1 MENFESLEIGD
12 SIMSDWAQIISD
24 ALDILKFDGA
34 VQDTLAELRR
44 KWSGQIPALLEER
57 FDTLGI
63 QYMKLPHEMG
73 VAALGQ
79 ELSTFGWALY
89 DLDEEDEYLFVLI
102 PAEERSGWERYCKK
116 QGQYCHLMKQQG
128 RKWGDHAKEQDPGKL
143 MPCEEYILQDEYD
156 YFFNSLAGDFA
167 AGEWKSSHSEEWKY
181 GCVADLRCRPPKVT
195 RSKSLYQFGHL
206 AYSDQAGVYAASGA
220 SASGQIGKVLLGKNP
235 STLNFFEPSPIG
247 YEGAPH
253 SLRWVGNSL
262 WVGDPTNAT
271 RIELTDRGT
280 CQDVK
285 NWPLP
290 EDGWSTKY
298 HCGIVT
304 DGLGRVYFSNEW
316 YKGQIYRWENGK
328 VTKHTFSLDGYD
340 HLSEAV
346 PVPGTNCIYMIH
358 SVSGKWRMEEC
369 LLELDM
375 DTGRCR
381 IAPLPGLGEELKLR
395 WFTGDWLLVQGNGEI
410 LSDDFAQLI
419 NMNTREVLRIR
430 PGMFGGEKM
439 QHIGILTDGTVVIVT
454 RRDRV
459 GPVFRYPIDFWGFLR
474 TANKPKK
481 LEPWREYKEVYPNLP
496 IFLAGEEPEPPKDG
510 ANSISDTESLL
521 LRPQFDRLSPEEKR
535 PIMERLAAQYRLDFV
550 RMEHFGRWGQHCTTG
565 IFKKD
570 GREFV
575 FVPGD
580 TVILG
585 WEQFAAGLNQESRE
599 ELEYLF
605 REWEMERDPTELIGE
620 SMAPV
625 RRAAIGPM
633 LVGREPEEINWEPV
647 KLDDPRLRPE
657 WLEDFRQFA
666 LTDRNSLTLVGR
678 ARFERDGDSWQASLY
693 HEVDYPDFQ
702 NRLQKQG
709 FSLPTADEWAY
720 LCGGGCRTLFPW
732 GDGLDYSMRL
742 HWFED
747 MDEDENR
754 PYDMEEPNFFGLSI
768 AYDPYMREVVQADRL
783 TTCGGDGGCNICGG
797 LGPFLGFLPC
807 SPHCKPEVQE
817 DNALNGNY
825 DFYRPIVRIPLE
837 KKGEI
842 EMPATQWL
850 NKYESIKDK
859 LACKTDLDAHFTEKV
874 IGNREVDVLDIGAV
888 HFPSGTIFAC
898 DPLVELEDTPP
909 FIQTIPAGTY
919 PVKICVVPSEKYGDR
934 YACVKVEVSR
944 EKPVRYE
951 LGMVGNE
958 NLDAALGDDD
968 YFGFGVD
975 AGMGCIADIQ
985 TQAAFKT
992 YWAKRLEEDPDI
1004 DPYNDLFCDLLE
1016 ENAKAHPK
1024 YQGDCGDW
1032 LNWTVPDTDCN
1043 LPIFASGWGDGYYPV
1058 YFGYDA
1064 KGEVCAVYVRFI
1076 DIEASYQEQA

>member
-1 MENFESLEIGD
+1 M
-12 SIMSDWAQIISD
+12 
-24 ALDILKFDGA
+24 
-34 VQDTLAELRR
+34 
-44 KWSGQIPALLEER
+44 
-57 FDTLGI
+57 
-63 QYMKLPHEMG
+63 
-73 VAALGQ
+73 
-79 ELSTFGWALY
+79 
-89 DLDEEDEYLFVLI
+89 
-102 PAEERSGWERYCKK
+102 
-116 QGQYCHLMKQQG
+116 
-128 RKWGDHAKEQDPGKL
+128 
-143 MPCEEYILQDEYD
+143 
-156 YFFNSLAGDFA
+156 
-167 AGEWKSSHSEEWKY
+167 
-181 GCVADLRCRPPKVT
+181 
-195 RSKSLYQFGHL
+195 
-206 AYSDQAGVYAASGA
+206 YAASGA

-298 HCGIVT
+298 HCGITT

-633 LVGREPEEINWEPV
+633 LVGRELEEINWEPV

-951 LGMVGNE
+951 LGMTGKE
-958 NLDAALGDDD
+958 DLDEELDEDE

-975 AGMGCIADIQ
+975 AGMGCVADIQ

-1016 ENAKAHPK
+1016 ENAKACPK
-1024 YQGDCGDW
+1024 YQLSHGDW
-1032 LNWTVPDTDCN
+1032 INWTVPDTDCN

-1058 YFGYDA
+1058 YFGYDT
-1064 KGEVCAVYVRFI
+1064 KGKVCAVYVRFI

>member
-102 PAEERSGWERYCKK
+102 PAEERNKWERYCKK

-298 HCGIVT
+298 HCGITT

-474 TANKPKK
+474 TANKPQK

-625 RRAAIGPM
+625 RQAAIGPM
-633 LVGREPEEINWEPV
+633 LVGRELEEINWEPV

-951 LGMVGNE
+951 LGMTCKE
-958 NLDAALGDDD
+958 DLDEELDEDE

-975 AGMGCIADIQ
+975 AGMGCVADIQ

-1016 ENAKAHPK
+1016 ENAKACPK
-1024 YQGDCGDW
+1024 YQLSHGDW

-1064 KGEVCAVYVRFI
+1064 KGKVCAVYVRFI

>member
-167 AGEWKSSHSEEWKY
+167 AGEWKNQNAEEWKN
-181 GCVADLRCRPPKVT
+181 GCVADLRHRPPQVI
-195 RSKSLYQFGHL
+195 RSHSLPHL
-206 AYSDQAGVYAASGA
+206 GCLTYSPEHELYAASRAAG
-220 SASGQIGKVLLGKNP
+220 SGTIGRALLSKNP
-235 STLNFFEPSPIG
+235 ATLNWFEPSPIG
-247 YEGAPH
+247 YDGPPRTLCWADH
-253 SLRWVGNSL
+253 SL

-285 NWPLP
+285 NWTLP

-633 LVGREPEEINWEPV
+633 LVGRELEEINWEPV

-951 LGMVGNE
+951 LGMTGKE
-958 NLDAALGDDD
+958 DLDEELDEDE

-975 AGMGCIADIQ
+975 AGMGCVADIQ

-1016 ENAKAHPK
+1016 ENAKACPK
-1024 YQGDCGDW
+1024 YQLSHGDW

>member
-298 HCGIVT
+298 HCGITT

-430 PGMFGGEKM
+430 PGMFSGEKM

-521 LRPQFDRLSPEEKR
+521 LRPQFDRFSPEEKR

-633 LVGREPEEINWEPV
+633 LVGRELEEINWEPV

-951 LGMVGNE
+951 LGMTGKE
-958 NLDAALGDDD
+958 DLDEELDEDE

-975 AGMGCIADIQ
+975 AGMGCVADIQ

-1016 ENAKAHPK
+1016 ENAKACPK
-1024 YQGDCGDW
+1024 YQLSHGDW

-1064 KGEVCAVYVRFI
+1064 KGKVCAVYVRFI

>member
-102 PAEERSGWERYCKK
+102 PAEERNKWERYCKK

-298 HCGIVT
+298 HCGITT

-474 TANKPKK
+474 TANKPQK

-550 RMEHFGRWGQHCTTG
+550 RMEHFGRWGQRCTTG

-575 FVPGD
+575 FAPGD

-633 LVGREPEEINWEPV
+633 LVGRELEEINWEPV

-742 HWFED
+742 HWFEN

-951 LGMVGNE
+951 LGMTGKE
-958 NLDAALGDDD
+958 DLDEELDEDE

-975 AGMGCIADIQ
+975 AGMGCVADIQ

-1016 ENAKAHPK
+1016 ENAKACPK
-1024 YQGDCGDW
+1024 YQLSHGDW

-1064 KGEVCAVYVRFI
+1064 KGKVCAVYVRFI

>member
-474 TANKPKK
+474 TANKPQK

-521 LRPQFDRLSPEEKR
+521 LRPQFDRLSPEEKW

-633 LVGREPEEINWEPV
+633 LVGRELEEINWEPV

-951 LGMVGNE
+951 LGMTGKE
-958 NLDAALGDDD
+958 DLDEELDEDE

-975 AGMGCIADIQ
+975 AGMGCVADIQ

-1016 ENAKAHPK
+1016 ENAKACPK
-1024 YQGDCGDW
+1024 YQLSHGDW
-1032 LNWTVPDTDCN
+1032 INWTVPDTDCN

-1064 KGEVCAVYVRFI
+1064 KGKVCAVYVRFI

>member
-102 PAEERSGWERYCKK
+102 PAEERNKWERYCKK

-474 TANKPKK
+474 TANKPQK

-521 LRPQFDRLSPEEKR
+521 LRPQFDRLSPEEKW

-633 LVGREPEEINWEPV
+633 LVGRELEEINWEPV

-768 AYDPYMREVVQADRL
+768 AYDPYTREVVQADRL

-888 HFPSGTIFAC
+888 HFPSGMIFAC

-951 LGMVGNE
+951 LGMTGKE
-958 NLDAALGDDD
+958 DLDEELDEDE

-975 AGMGCIADIQ
+975 AGMGCVADIQ

-1016 ENAKAHPK
+1016 ENAKACPK
-1024 YQGDCGDW
+1024 YQLSHGDW

>member
-298 HCGIVT
+298 HCGITT

-439 QHIGILTDGTVVIVT
+439 QHIGMLTDGTVVIVT

-474 TANKPKK
+474 TANKPQK

-550 RMEHFGRWGQHCTTG
+550 RMEHFGRWGQRCTTG

-575 FVPGD
+575 FAPGD

-633 LVGREPEEINWEPV
+633 LVGRELEEINWEPV

-919 PVKICVVPSEKYGDR
+919 PVKICVVPSEKYGNR
-934 YACVKVEVSR
+934 YACVKVEVNR

-951 LGMVGNE
+951 LGMTGKE
-958 NLDAALGDDD
+958 DLDEELDEDD

-975 AGMGCIADIQ
+975 AGMGCVADIQ

-1016 ENAKAHPK
+1016 ENAKACPK
-1024 YQGDCGDW
+1024 YQLSHGDW

-1064 KGEVCAVYVRFI
+1064 KGKVCAVYVRFI

>member
-167 AGEWKSSHSEEWKY
+167 AGEWKNQNAEEWKN
-181 GCVADLRCRPPKVT
+181 GCVADLRHRPPQVI
-195 RSKSLYQFGHL
+195 RSHSLPHL
-206 AYSDQAGVYAASGA
+206 GCLTYSPEHELYAASRAAG
-220 SASGQIGKVLLGKNP
+220 SGTIGRALLSKNP
-235 STLNFFEPSPIG
+235 ATLNWFEPSPIG
-247 YEGAPH
+247 YDGPPRTLCWADH
-253 SLRWVGNSL
+253 SL

-346 PVPGTNCIYMIH
+346 PVPGTGRITMIH
-358 SVSGKWRMEEC
+358 AVSGKGRMEEC

-375 DTGRCR
+375 DTGWCR
-381 IAPLPGLGEELKLR
+381 IAPLPGMGEGLKLR

-633 LVGREPEEINWEPV
+633 LVGRELEEINWEPV

-934 YACVKVEVSR
+934 YACVKVEVNR

-951 LGMVGNE
+951 LGMTGKE
-958 NLDAALGDDD
+958 DLDEELDEDD

-975 AGMGCIADIQ
+975 AGMGCVADIQ

-1016 ENAKAHPK
+1016 ENAKACPK
-1024 YQGDCGDW
+1024 YQLSHGDW

-1064 KGEVCAVYVRFI
+1064 KGKVCAVYVRFI

>member
-167 AGEWKSSHSEEWKY
+167 AGEWKNQNAEEWKN
-181 GCVADLRCRPPKVT
+181 GCVADLRHRPPQVI
-195 RSKSLYQFGHL
+195 RSHSLPHL
-206 AYSDQAGVYAASGA
+206 GCLTYSPEHELYAASRAAG
-220 SASGQIGKVLLGKNP
+220 SGTIGRALLSKNP
-235 STLNFFEPSPIG
+235 ATLNWFEPSPIG
-247 YEGAPH
+247 YDGPPRTLCWADH
-253 SLRWVGNSL
+253 SL

-285 NWPLP
+285 NWTLP

-298 HCGIVT
+298 HCGITT

-346 PVPGTNCIYMIH
+346 PVPGTGRITMIH
-358 SVSGKWRMEEC
+358 AVSGKGRMEEC

-381 IAPLPGLGEELKLR
+381 IAPLPGMGEGLKLR

-419 NMNTREVLRIR
+419 NRNTREVLRIR

-633 LVGREPEEINWEPV
+633 LVGRELEEINWEPV

-951 LGMVGNE
+951 LGMTGKE
-958 NLDAALGDDD
+958 DLDEELDEDD

-975 AGMGCIADIQ
+975 AGMGCVADIQ

-1016 ENAKAHPK
+1016 ENAKACPK
-1024 YQGDCGDW
+1024 YQLSHGDW

-1064 KGEVCAVYVRFI
+1064 KGKVCAVYVRFI

>member
-298 HCGIVT
+298 HCGITT

-474 TANKPKK
+474 TANKPQK

-521 LRPQFDRLSPEEKR
+521 LRPQFDRLSPEEKW

-550 RMEHFGRWGQHCTTG
+550 RMEHFGRWGQRCTTG

-575 FVPGD
+575 FAPGD

-633 LVGREPEEINWEPV
+633 LVGRELEEINWEPV

-951 LGMVGNE
+951 LGMVGKE
-958 NLDAALGDDD
+958 DLDEELGEDE

-975 AGMGCIADIQ
+975 AGMGCVADIQ

-1076 DIEASYQEQA
+1076 DIEASYKEQE

>member
-167 AGEWKSSHSEEWKY
+167 AGEWKNQNAEEWKN
-181 GCVADLRCRPPKVT
+181 GCVADLRHRPPQVI
-195 RSKSLYQFGHL
+195 RSHSLPHL
-206 AYSDQAGVYAASGA
+206 GCLTYSPEHELYAASRAAG
-220 SASGQIGKVLLGKNP
+220 SGTIGRALLSKNP
-235 STLNFFEPSPIG
+235 ATLNWFEPSPIG
-247 YEGAPH
+247 YDGPPRTLCWADH
-253 SLRWVGNSL
+253 SL

-285 NWPLP
+285 NWTLP

-474 TANKPKK
+474 TANKPQK

-633 LVGREPEEINWEPV
+633 LVGRELEEINWEPV

-951 LGMVGNE
+951 LGMTGKE
-958 NLDAALGDDD
+958 DLDEELDEDE

-975 AGMGCIADIQ
+975 AGMGCVADIQ

-1016 ENAKAHPK
+1016 ENAKACPK
-1024 YQGDCGDW
+1024 YQLSHGDW

-1064 KGEVCAVYVRFI
+1064 KGKVCAVYVRFI

>member
-1 MENFESLEIGD
+1 MESFESLEIGD

-474 TANKPKK
+474 TANKPQK

-633 LVGREPEEINWEPV
+633 LVGRELEEINWEPV

-951 LGMVGNE
+951 LGMTGKE
-958 NLDAALGDDD
+958 DLDEELDEDE

-975 AGMGCIADIQ
+975 AGMGCVADIQ

-1016 ENAKAHPK
+1016 ENAKACPK
-1024 YQGDCGDW
+1024 YQLSHGDW

-1064 KGEVCAVYVRFI
+1064 KGKVCAVYVRFI

>member
-167 AGEWKSSHSEEWKY
+167 AGEWKNQDAEEWKN
-181 GCVADLRCRPPKVT
+181 GCVADLRQRPPQVT
-195 RSKSLYQFGHL
+195 RAHSLPHL
-206 AYSDQAGVYAASGA
+206 GCLTYSPEHELYAASRAAG
-220 SASGQIGKVLLGKNP
+220 SGTIGRALLSKNP
-235 STLNFFEPSPIG
+235 ATLNWFEPSPIG
-247 YEGAPH
+247 YDGPPQTLCWADH
-253 SLRWVGNSL
+253 SLWA
-262 WVGDPTNAT
+262 GDPTNAT

-285 NWPLP
+285 NWTLP

-298 HCGIVT
+298 HCGITT

-346 PVPGTNCIYMIH
+346 PVPGTGRITMIH
-358 SVSGKWRMEEC
+358 AVSGKGRMEEC

-381 IAPLPGLGEELKLR
+381 IAPLPGMGEWLKLR

-633 LVGREPEEINWEPV
+633 LVGRELEEINWEPV

-951 LGMVGNE
+951 LGMTGKE
-958 NLDAALGDDD
+958 DLDEELDEDE

-975 AGMGCIADIQ
+975 AGMGCVADIQ

-1016 ENAKAHPK
+1016 ENAKACPK
-1024 YQGDCGDW
+1024 YQLSHGDW

>member
-1 MENFESLEIGD
+1 
-12 SIMSDWAQIISD
+12 MSDWAQIISD

-298 HCGIVT
+298 HCGITT

-474 TANKPKK
+474 TANKPQK

-633 LVGREPEEINWEPV
+633 LVGRELEEINWEPV

-951 LGMVGNE
+951 LGMTGKE
-958 NLDAALGDDD
+958 DLDEELDEDE

-975 AGMGCIADIQ
+975 AGMGCVADIQ

-1016 ENAKAHPK
+1016 ENAKACPK
-1024 YQGDCGDW
+1024 YQLSHGDW

-1064 KGEVCAVYVRFI
+1064 KGKVCAVYVRFI

>member
-346 PVPGTNCIYMIH
+346 PVPGTGRITMIH
-358 SVSGKWRMEEC
+358 AVSGKGRMEEC

-381 IAPLPGLGEELKLR
+381 ITPLPGMGEGLKLR

-633 LVGREPEEINWEPV
+633 LVGRELEEINWEPV

-951 LGMVGNE
+951 LGMTGQEDLVE
-958 NLDAALGDDD
+958 EPSEDE

-975 AGMGCIADIQ
+975 AGMGCVADIQ

-1016 ENAKAHPK
+1016 ENAKACPK
-1024 YQGDCGDW
+1024 YQLSHGDW

-1064 KGEVCAVYVRFI
+1064 KGKVCAVYVRFI

>member
-474 TANKPKK
+474 TANKPQK

-550 RMEHFGRWGQHCTTG
+550 RMEHFGRWGQRCTTG

-575 FVPGD
+575 FAPGD

-633 LVGREPEEINWEPV
+633 LVGRELEEINWEPV

-919 PVKICVVPSEKYGDR
+919 PVKICVVPSEKYGNR

-951 LGMVGNE
+951 LGMTGKE
-958 NLDAALGDDD
+958 DLDEELDEDD

-975 AGMGCIADIQ
+975 AGMGCVADIQ

-1016 ENAKAHPK
+1016 ENAKACPK
-1024 YQGDCGDW
+1024 YQLSHGDW

-1064 KGEVCAVYVRFI
+1064 KGKVCAVYVRFI

>member
-285 NWPLP
+285 NWTLP

-474 TANKPKK
+474 TANKPQK

-550 RMEHFGRWGQHCTTG
+550 RMEHFGRWGQRCTTG

-575 FVPGD
+575 FAPGD

-633 LVGREPEEINWEPV
+633 LVGRELEEINWEPV

-951 LGMVGNE
+951 LGMTGKE
-958 NLDAALGDDD
+958 DLDEELDEDD

-975 AGMGCIADIQ
+975 AGMGCVADIQ

-1016 ENAKAHPK
+1016 ENAKACPK
-1024 YQGDCGDW
+1024 YQLSHGDW

-1064 KGEVCAVYVRFI
+1064 KGKVCAVYVRFI